1 MKDNK
6 KLIIT
11 AHYYKETEIIM
22 EPMDVTNLMNHQS
35 TVLKIKQKSIKDAF
49 QHFEKEKDK
58 NRTNKP
64 SSLKTRKILRK
75 YLEDR
80 IA

>member
-6 KLIIT
+6 KLMVT
-11 AHYYKETEIIM
+11 AHYYKETDIIM
-22 EPMDVTNLMNHQS
+22 EQMDVTNMMNHQS

-49 QHFEKEKDK
+49 QYFEKEKEKIK
-58 NRTNKP
+58 NSKP
-64 SSLKTRKILRK
+64 RSLKTRNILRK